1 MGWFDDETGIE
12 PLGDGRFATRLT
24 SAWNIGESA
33 NGGYALS
40 PVLRSLRDVGGH
52 RDPISVTT
60 HFLRPVQIAGDASP
74 AEVRSDAIR
83 RGRTTSVARGT
94 LVHDAR
100 ERLTVVAAFGDL
112 GDVSGESDITR
123 PAPCIPEPDHCL
135 DRSGLEQGVGLPILG
150 RLDVRIHP
158 DRAVAGG
165 SPDAVMEGW
174 IRFADGSPPS
184 TLALPL
190 FADAFPPSLYPRFG
204 RVGWVPTVE
213 LTVHVR
219 RRPVAG
225 WVQAR
230 LECDDLTDGRMI
242 ETGSLWDSAGSLV
255 ARSRQL
261 GLLLA

>member
-165 SPDAVMEGW
+165 LGGFFDPVDHHLDLG
-174 IRFADGSPPS
+174 G
-184 TLALPL
+184 
-190 FADAFPPSLYPRFG
+190 
-204 RVGWVPTVE
+204 
-213 LTVHVR
+213 LTVGAGHHPQPGHLHAVRGMGQGVIDQGDDVVR
-219 RRPVAG
+219 RRLG
-225 WVQAR
+225 YR
-230 LECDDLTDGRMI
+230 RR
-242 ETGSLWDSAGSLV
+242 SAGEWKHCDAEGGRDNDQGSTHV
-255 ARSRQL
+255 TQL
-261 GLLLA
+261 